1 MRPSAIAA
9 LLAAAVTLSCKPKPT
24 PEPTPAPAQT
34 PAARGLVGTSWVLQ
48 DLGGAGVIDAARAT
62 LEFPEA
68 GRVAGR
74 GSCNRFFGSVEISD
88 DRISFSQLGSTEMA
102 CIGAAMDQEIKYL
115 KALQSAERYT
125 LAERSLQIYVKGMD
139 KPLGFRRAE

>member
-1 MRPSAIAA
+1 
-9 LLAAAVTLSCKPKPT
+9 
-24 PEPTPAPAQT
+24 
-34 PAARGLVGTSWVLQ
+34 VGTSWVLQ